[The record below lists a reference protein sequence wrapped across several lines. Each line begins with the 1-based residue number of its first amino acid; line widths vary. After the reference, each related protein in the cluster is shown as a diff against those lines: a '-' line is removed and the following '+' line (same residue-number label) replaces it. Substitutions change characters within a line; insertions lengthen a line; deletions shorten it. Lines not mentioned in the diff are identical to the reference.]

1 MAIAL
6 IPQMWTLHS
15 MYTQNKA
22 RFSHLLRHL
31 AWKRRGPILVS
42 ALHWSLAYLDTYHLV
57 TAPGPTRG
65 TYTRKEPLEGT
76 GFLQAGCPSC
86 NQPTMPIHCRKP
98 EALTPVNHWTPDGR
112 GVGPFMPA
120 LQCHTTLWKAAKC
133 SLVHTHTHIPVWCP
147 CPVQKVP
154 FAVFLNLCCKL
165 WTTCNYFF
173 KIKTSQHTEMRLP
186 QITDVFW

>member
-1 MAIAL
+1 
-6 IPQMWTLHS
+6 

-98 EALTPVNHWTPDGR
+98 EALTQSTTGLQ
-112 GVGPFMPA
+112 MEEA
-120 LQCHTTLWKAAKC
+120 LVPLCQLSNAIQHSEKQLSVVWFT
-133 SLVHTHTHIPVWCP
+133 HTHTYP
-147 CPVQKVP
+147 CDAHVQSRRCH
-154 FAVFLNLCCKL
+154 LQ
-165 WTTCNYFF
+165 Y
-173 KIKTSQHTEMRLP
+173 S
-186 QITDVFW
+186 